1 MNRIV
6 ELMHDAL
13 EEEDYKFRINF
24 LVAGMMSAESNDTPD
39 KIKANIEYL
48 KDICEYAIK
57 YSGDADRAEFLLRTA
72 RRIADYIS
80 GFVVD

>member
-1 MNRIV
+1 MNRII
-6 ELMHDAL
+6 ELIDDVVK
-13 EEEDYKFRINF
+13 EDDYKFRINF

-57 YSGDADRAEFLLRTA
+57 YSGDEERAEFLSRTA
-72 RRIADYIS
+72 GRITEYIS
-80 GFVVD
+80 GCVAD